1 MMKIRGLVFFFILV
15 MLVQCGPSKKNQF
28 DKTAIQMNAFITLLE
43 YDLQV
48 LEGEIEFLGDKIQ
61 ELFIELGSITDQG
74 YQRRVPAKRG
84 IHNNAGI
91 DDPDACTTYISEIAE
106 EGVELEKLLRVTES
120 VDDLFKDIV
129 RRHEMVTQVYF
140 NSKQQVNK
148 LYPPYDALAMLV
160 TDLDLTSFNFYYL
173 ADEENNPGRSTLWVD
188 ELYIDP
194 VGKGWMISLLHPIYV
209 DDELMMVLA
218 FDVTLNTIIDNY
230 LNNFD
235 NNFIIVDATGTLVAG
250 KTKAIES
257 MSLPPLKNHTYTQTI
272 TSDTFRKEE
281 YNLFRSKSS
290 EVRKMASKLIL
301 ANEDEYL
308 LTDYGFQAQVT
319 TSRMNV
325 LDWVLFDLSF

>member
-1 MMKIRGLVFFFILV
+1 MKIRSLVFFFILV
-15 MLVQCGPSKKNQF
+15 MMVQCGPSKNDQF
-28 DKTAIQMNAFITLLE
+28 DKTIIQMNAFITLLE

-48 LEGEIEFLGDKIQ
+48 LEREIETLGHKIQ
-61 ELFIELGSITDQG
+61 GLFTEQGSITSQG
-74 YQRRVPAKRG
+74 YQRRVPPRRG

-106 EGVELEKLLRVTES
+106 EGVDLDQLLRVTES
-120 VDDLFKDIV
+120 VDALFKDVV

-140 NSKQQVNK
+140 NSKRQVNK
-148 LYPPYDALAMLV
+148 LYPPYDAFAMLE
-160 TDLDLTSFNFYYL
+160 TNLDLTSFNFYYL
-173 ADEENNPGRSTLWVD
+173 ADEENNPERLTLWLD

-209 DDELMMVLA
+209 EDELIMVLA

-281 YNLFRSKSS
+281 FNLFRSKSS

-308 LTDYGFQAQVT
+308 LSDYGFQAQVT
-319 TSRMNV
+319 TARMNV
-325 LDWVLFDLSF
+325 LDWVLLDLSF